1 MLIASLPETPGI
13 QHQPGILKLLSY
25 SNFPIGITCYHIL
38 INHIIRDEGAG
49 YTPSPAKRPRCRDY
63 DEKGFCLRGD
73 LCKFDHGSDA
83 VVLEDAGGKVGP
95 RPSRIV
101 YTSPIFSTPFSGVWL
116 SAFPSPARSLY
127 SHARTNDRSSTRV
140 NR

>member
-1 MLIASLPETPGI
+1 MLTASLLETPGI
-13 QHQPGILKLLSY
+13 QHQPGFLELLSC
-25 SNFPIGITCYHIL
+25 SNFFIGITCYHTL

-83 VVLEDAGGKVGP
+83 VVLEDAGGKVGSH
-95 RPSRIV
+95 PSRMV
-101 YTSPIFSTPFSGVWL
+101 
-116 SAFPSPARSLY
+116 
-127 SHARTNDRSSTRV
+127 
-140 NR
+140 